1 VCFTYFI
8 LGGSN
13 VSLTSRGCFGTLD
26 IRDCLRLIVPSY
38 YTITDASASASAN
51 ASASAG
57 ANARA
62 NARANASANARRAV
76 VDHDSNGR

>member
-51 ASASAG
+51 AG
-57 ANARA
+57 ANASGARA
-62 NARANASANARRAV
+62 NADTRRAV